1 MSKPTV
7 VVSFGTRP
15 EANKMA
21 PVVQGLQAHDAVNTF
36 TLVTGQHREQLAD
49 SLASF
54 GLQADTNLDV
64 MQSRQTLPELFGR
77 IVPAAAQTLTN
88 IGADYVLV
96 HGDTAT
102 TFAVAFAAFLS
113 GIPVGHVEAGLRSF
127 NLQEPFP
134 EEANRRLTDVLTSL
148 DFAPTAGAKAQLLK
162 EGKPEQRVLITG
174 NTAVDA
180 AYQLRSQAQLPAE
193 FAGKR
198 LVAVT
203 MHRRENLPVLRELG
217 QAVRRVAE
225 AHPQLTFV
233 YPMHLNPAVREAV
246 VPVLGDVSNVV
257 LSEPLSYLPMLA
269 LLSAAELV
277 ITDSGGIQEE
287 GAALGTPVVV
297 LRNVTERPEGVDAG
311 VVTLAGNDPST
322 VGAHIL
328 GLLGDPERLAWMRAR
343 PNPFGDGRAGQRIA
357 QGVLWHF
364 GLGEKPSDWLFTP

>member
-21 PVVQGLQAHDAVNTF
+21 PVVQALKAHNALNTF

-54 GLQADTNLDV
+54 GLHADQNLDV
-64 MQSRQTLPELFGR
+64 MQNRQTLPELFGR
-77 IVPAAAQTLTN
+77 IVPAAADTLTR

-102 TFAVAFAAFLS
+102 TFAVALAAFLS

-134 EEANRRLTDVLTSL
+134 EEANRRLTDVLTTL
-148 DFAPTAGAKAQLLK
+148 DFAPTSGARAQLLR
-162 EGKPEQRVLITG
+162 EGKPEDRVFITG

-180 AYQLRSQAQLPAE
+180 AYQLRSHAELPTE

-198 LVAVT
+198 LVSIT
-203 MHRRENLPVLRELG
+203 MHRRENLPVLREL
-217 QAVRRVAE
+217 AAALKRVAE
-225 AHPQLTFV
+225 AHSELTFV

-246 VPVLGDVSNVV
+246 VPVLGNVPNV
-257 LSEPLSYLPMLA
+257 ILTEPLSYLPMLA
-269 LLSAAELV
+269 LLSASELV

-311 VVTLAGNDPST
+311 VVTLAGNDPTT
-322 VGAHIL
+322 VTDHIL
-328 GLLGDPERLAWMRAR
+328 NLLSDAERLAWMRAR
-343 PNPFGDGRAGQRIA
+343 PNPFGDGRAGERIA
-357 QGVLWHF
+357 AGVLWHF
-364 GLGEKPSDWLFTP
+364 GLGEKPSDWQFTP

>member
-1 MSKPTV
+1 MTKPTV

-21 PVVQGLQAHDAVNTF
+21 PVVQALQTHDALNTF

-54 GLQADTNLDV
+54 GLHAHKNLDV

-77 IVPAAAQTLTN
+77 IVPAAAETLTS

-148 DFAPTAGAKAQLLK
+148 DFAPTSGAKTQLLS
-162 EGKPEQRVLITG
+162 EGKPEERVLVTG

-180 AYQLRSQAQLPAE
+180 AYQLRTQAHLPAE
-193 FAGKR
+193 FSGKR
-198 LVAVT
+198 LVALT
-203 MHRRENLPVLRELG
+203 MHRRENLPVLSELA
-217 QAVRRVAE
+217 QAVRRVALT
-225 AHPQLTFV
+225 HPELTFV

-246 VPVLGDVSNVV
+246 TPVLGNVPNVV
-257 LSEPLSYLPMLA
+257 LTEPLSYLPMLA
-269 LLSAAELV
+269 LLDSAELI

-311 VVTLAGNDPST
+311 VVKLVGNHP
-322 VGAHIL
+322 GAVETDIL
-328 GLLGDPERLAWMRAR
+328 QLLGDTDRLAWMRSR
-343 PNPFGDGRAGQRIA
+343 PNPFGDGRAGERIA
-357 QGVLWHF
+357 AGVLWHF
-364 GLGEKPSDWLFTP
+364 GLGEKPTDWQFAP